1 MDDIEEI
8 NPSVMDC
15 SQKELAFIDIKYPG
29 SEDFIKNK
37 IDFSKFLN
45 FAAQFLKGKNSRRLK
60 NSEKRNKHLTDYI
73 SKGIF
78 PSLFYIMANLP
89 FI

>member
-15 SQKELAFIDIKYPG
+15 SQKELAFIKIKYPG

-45 FAAQFLKGKNSRRLK
+45 LKAKLVGPENLGAAIDLIGEVDSLNSWKKHFTVPQIRKLEF
-60 NSEKRNKHLTDYI
+60 EKVD
-73 SKGIF
+73 
-78 PSLFYIMANLP
+78 
-89 FI
+89 